1 MMSLLTTLLAFLVAL
16 GSLIVFHELG
26 HYLVARWCGVKVLR
40 FSVGFGTPLYV
51 RRIGPDQTEW
61 AVAAFP
67 LGGYVKMLDERE
79 GAVAPHELHRA
90 FNRQPVLRRCAI
102 VVAGPLANFLL
113 AICVY
118 WVLFIHGVPGVK
130 PMLGNPPPGTPA
142 AQAQL
147 AIGETILRIADE
159 SVTTWQDV
167 RWSLLE
173 RAVDKQ
179 TVPVE
184 VQDQKGRIAFRKL
197 DLSSMTAA
205 DLDSDFLQKIGLT
218 RYSPAIVSEVRPG
231 SAGERAGLR
240 TGDEIVEADGKAVAS
255 WEELVGAVMPRA
267 GVPMQ
272 LRVKRGNDAITLS
285 VTPEPVTEGGKT
297 FGRIGVGRDPAVLQQ
312 QFVQVS
318 YGPVAALGQAFVK
331 TWEISALS
339 LRMLGKML
347 VGEVSLKNL
356 SGPITIAD
364 YAGQSAQMGWLP
376 YVSFVAL
383 ISISLGVLN
392 LLPVPVLDGG
402 HLMYYIVEIIK
413 GRPVSERAL
422 EVGQRIG
429 MVLLFTLMAF
439 AIYNDIHRL
448 VGGG

>member
-1 MMSLLTTLLAFLVAL
+1 MSLLTTLFAFLLAL
-16 GSLIVFHELG
+16 GSLIVVHELG

-40 FSVGFGTPLYV
+40 FSVGFGKPLYV
-51 RRIGPDQTEW
+51 RRVGPDQTEW
-61 AVAAFP
+61 ALAAFP

-79 GAVAPHELHRA
+79 GEVASHELNRA

-130 PMLGNPPPGTPA
+130 PMLGSPPQGTPA

-147 AIGETILRIADE
+147 ASGETILRIADAP
-159 SVTTWQDV
+159 VTTWQDV
-167 RWSLLE
+167 RWALLE

-179 TVPVE
+179 IVPVE
-184 VQDQKGRIAFRKL
+184 VQNQKGQIAFRKL

-205 DLDSDFLQKIGLT
+205 DLDSDFLNKIGLT
-218 RYSPAIVSEVRPG
+218 RFSPAVVSEVRPG
-231 SAGERAGLR
+231 SAGERAGLLA
-240 TGDEIVEADGKAVAS
+240 GDEIVAADGNAIAS

-267 GVPMQ
+267 GVPVQ
-272 LRVKRGNDAITLS
+272 LTVRRGNDMVSLS
-285 VTPEPVTEGGKT
+285 VTPEPVSESGKT
-297 FGRIGVGRDPAVLQQ
+297 IGRIGIGRDPAVLRQQ
-312 QFVQVS
+312 LVQVR
-318 YGPVAALGQAFVK
+318 YGPVGALGQAFVK

-339 LRMLGKML
+339 LRMLGKMI

-413 GRPVSERAL
+413 GRPVSERVL